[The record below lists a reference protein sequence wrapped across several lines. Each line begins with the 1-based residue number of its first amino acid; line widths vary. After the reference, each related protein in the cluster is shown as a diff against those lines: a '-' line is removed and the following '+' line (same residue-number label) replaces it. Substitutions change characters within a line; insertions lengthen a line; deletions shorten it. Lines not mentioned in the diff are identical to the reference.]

1 MHQNTQEFEKEFGE
15 YNEGRHSNL
24 FKAQKEEAQ
33 IEHNSTGHSGPH
45 FTSETMKKQEH
56 KKRFWFFG
64 ASKEEEPQE
73 KPAPVE
79 ETNNEELKQDLKEIS
94 RISFGMMQKLPKE
107 ELAKFKSSESF
118 VKFREILT
126 KHKIIK

>member
-1 MHQNTQEFEKEFGE
+1 MHQNAEEFEKEFDE

-24 FKAQKEEAQ
+24 FKAQKEE
-33 IEHNSTGHSGPH
+33 
-45 FTSETMKKQEH
+45 ETMEKQEP

-64 ASKEEEPQE
+64 GSKEEEPQE
-73 KPAPVE
+73 KPVLVE
-79 ETNNEELKQDLKEIS
+79 ENNNEELKQDLKEIS

-107 ELAKFKSSESF
+107 ELAKFKSSEEF
-118 VKFREILT
+118 IKFREILT

>member
-1 MHQNTQEFEKEFGE
+1 MHKNAEEFEKEFDE

-33 IEHNSTGHSGPH
+33 IEYNSTGHSGTRS
-45 FTSETMKKQEH
+45 TSETMEKQEH

-64 ASKEEEPQE
+64 GSKEEEPQE
-73 KPAPVE
+73 KPALVE
-79 ETNNEELKQDLKEIS
+79 ENNNEELKQDLKEIS

-107 ELAKFKSSESF
+107 ELAKFKSSEEF
-118 VKFREILT
+118 IKFREILT